1 MRNGYR
7 GSILIFVLWVLITL
21 SLLSIA
27 VSHYS
32 SGDIRL
38 AKYES
43 ENIRAL
49 YLVKAGIAKMVI
61 EFNKDDNNYDSLNE
75 DWNKEQEFKLGGGEV
90 TYTACDEGSRFNLNS
105 LNLKK
110 EHLVMLGLDNTLG
123 QAVLDY
129 KAKKGEK
136 GFEFAEE
143 LFLID
148 GMTRDIYMKI
158 KDSITIYRGNDPKVN
173 INTASEDILRVVL
186 GQDPLIINKIIT
198 YREGNDGM
206 AGTEDDGVFT
216 EDNFSGIFESFGI
229 TPDGILN
236 YQASLS
242 VRSDFFRVTASA
254 SFSENKDIVKHITAV
269 IDRSGKIYCW
279 RED

>member
-1 MRNGYR
+1 MNGYR

-27 VSHYS
+27 VSRYS

-49 YLVKAGIAKMVI
+49 YLAKAGVAKMAI
-61 EFNKDDNNYDSLNE
+61 DFNKDDNNYDSLNE
-75 DWNKEQEFKLGGGEV
+75 DWNKKQEFKLGGGEV
-90 TYTACDEGSRFNLNS
+90 TYIACDEGSRFNLNS

-110 EHLVMLGLDNTLG
+110 EHLIMLGLDDTLG

-129 KAKKGEK
+129 KAQKGEK

-148 GMTRDIYMKI
+148 GMTRDSYMKI
-158 KDSITIYRGNDPKVN
+158 KDYITIYRGNDPKVN
-173 INTASEDILRVVL
+173 INTASEDILRVIL
-186 GQDPLIINKIIT
+186 GQDPLIINKIIA

-206 AGTEDDGVFT
+206 VGTEDDGVFT

-236 YQASLS
+236 YQSLLS

-254 SFSENKDIVKHITAV
+254 SFSENKDIVKRIMAV
-269 IDRSGKIYCW
+269 INRTGKIYCW
-279 RED
+279 KED

>member
-1 MRNGYR
+1 MNRRR

-32 SGDIRL
+32 SGDMRL

-49 YLVKAGIAKMVI
+49 YLAKAGIAKMAI
-61 EFNKDDNNYDSLNE
+61 EFSKDDNNYDSLNE
-75 DWNKEQEFKLGGGEV
+75 DWNKEQRLKLGSGEV
-90 TYTACDEGSRFNLNS
+90 TYIACDEGSRFNLNS
-105 LNLKK
+105 LSLKK
-110 EHLVMLGLDNTLG
+110 EHLIMLGLDDILS

-148 GMTRDIYMKI
+148 GMTRDIYTGI
-158 KDSITIYRGNDPKVN
+158 KDYITIYRGNDPKVN
-173 INTASEDILRVVL
+173 INTSSENILRIVL
-186 GQDPLIINKIIT
+186 GQDPLIISKIIA
-198 YREGNDGM
+198 YRGGNDGIP
-206 AGTEDDGVFT
+206 GTEDDGVFT
-216 EDNFSGIFESFGI
+216 EDNFGGIFESFGVA
-229 TPDGILN
+229 PDNILN
-236 YQASLS
+236 YQASLG
-242 VRSDFFRVTASA
+242 VRSNFFRVTASA
-254 SFSENKDIVKHITAV
+254 SFSENKDIVRHITAV
-269 IDRSGKIYCW
+269 MDRSGKIYSW
-279 RED
+279 KED